1 MTKGFLARHY
11 PEIDRTLL
19 TFRVTQLDQF
29 KVNDAGFEKIREAL
43 YYFQRGDGVYF
54 TAEIADEER
63 GLFGLITE
71 D

>member
-1 MTKGFLARHY
+1 LA
-11 PEIDRTLL
+11 
-19 TFRVTQLDQF
+19 QLDQF
-29 KVNDAGFEKIREAL
+29 KVNGAGFEKIRKAL

-54 TAEIADEER
+54 TAGIADEEH